1 MGRADDRLRGG
12 DPMLRGSVIAAV
24 VVAPTL
30 NYHYYPAFVDMKK
43 AVKDYHP
50 GASPLSRVPD
60 GKRSYSAS
68 GTYGD
73 ATLAT
78 REKGRQIVEAMVER
92 LLKEIA
98 ELRKAALKPEKR

>member
-1 MGRADDRLRGG
+1 MTPRLETSMMRYI
-12 DPMLRGSVIAAV
+12 DPQS
-24 VVAPTL
+24 
-30 NYHYYPAFVDMKK
+30 VDMKK

-60 GKRSYSAS
+60 ATRAYSAS

-78 REKGRQIVEAMVER
+78 REKGRVIVEAMVER
-92 LLKEIA
+92 LVQEIA
-98 ELRKAALKPEKR
+98 DLRQAAPPLARK

>member
-1 MGRADDRLRGG
+1 
-12 DPMLRGSVIAAV
+12 
-24 VVAPTL
+24 
-30 NYHYYPAFVDMKK
+30 MKK

-60 GKRSYSAS
+60 EKRSYSAS

-92 LLKEIA
+92 LLEEIA
-98 ELRKAALKPEKR
+98 ELRKAAVPGQSKK